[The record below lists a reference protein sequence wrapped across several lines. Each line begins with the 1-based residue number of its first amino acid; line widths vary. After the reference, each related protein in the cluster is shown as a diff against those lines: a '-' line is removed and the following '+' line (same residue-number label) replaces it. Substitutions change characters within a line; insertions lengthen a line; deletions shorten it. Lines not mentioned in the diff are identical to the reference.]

1 MSNQADVVVPT
12 EKVLTREELIANALA
27 NLSPEELAAIYP
39 PMTRKNFVVR
49 ESWVGRNQKIT
60 FTNKKG
66 QTITY
71 DHDIALELML
81 PKLKLSPN
89 WLKRKYWSQ
98 STNLPSIVQNSKAII
113 EIVEPTKEEITEVE
127 QEATEK

>member
-1 MSNQADVVVPT
+1 MSKQ
-12 EKVLTREELIANALA
+12 EKVLTREELIANALK

-39 PMTRKNFVVR
+39 PMNRKNFVVR
-49 ESWVGRNQKIT
+49 DSWKGRNQKIT

-81 PKLKLSPN
+81 PKLNLSPN

-98 STNLPSIVQNSKAII
+98 STNLPTIVQNSKAII
-113 EIVEPTKEEITEVE
+113 EIVEPKATTK
-127 QEATEK
+127 QSFKPK

>member
-1 MSNQADVVVPT
+1 MSKQEQT
-12 EKVLTREELIANALA
+12 LTREELIANALK

-49 ESWVGRNQKIT
+49 DSWKGRNQKIT

-81 PKLKLSPN
+81 PKLNLSPN

-113 EIVEPTKEEITEVE
+113 EIVEPKATTK
-127 QEATEK
+127 